1 MAHNPEQEKKELNE
15 KIELKL
21 SQIREHDGRLSS
33 LQTKGFQ
40 LGSFYL
46 VFQGVILTAIANANS
61 IFGCLSYWLLIALS
75 SLAAFPNL
83 IAMYYIGREYIRIS
97 NQRDISLRE
106 SDALFTQLTQL
117 SQPNPTSSPGTSPFV
132 SAPPAPPSQG
142 AGTAP
147 PPSQVA
153 ATAQPPPAG
162 NHCYTSIKGMVTRA
176 RMPIIFVAF
185 CISIKGMVTR
195 ARMRIIFVA
204 FCIAFY
210 LGVSAI
216 MYFVCIKTLRK
227 PGAQCKQH

>member
-1 MAHNPEQEKKELNE
+1 MANNHEQEKKELNE

-61 IFGCLSYWLLIALS
+61 IFGCLSYWLLISLS

-106 SDALFTQLTQL
+106 SDVLFTRLAGL
-117 SQPNPTSSPGTSPFV
+117 SQQNPTSSPGTPPFV
-132 SAPPAPPSQG
+132 SAPTSPAPSSPEAGMAPLPSPV
-142 AGTAP
+142 AATAP
-147 PPSQVA
+147 PPP
-153 ATAQPPPAG
+153 TG
-162 NHCYTSIKGMVTRA
+162 NHCYT
-176 RMPIIFVAF
+176 
-185 CISIKGMVTR
+185 SIKGMVTR

-216 MYFVCIKTLRK
+216 MYLVCIKTLRK

>member
-1 MAHNPEQEKKELNE
+1 MANNPEQEKKELNE

-61 IFGCLSYWLLIALS
+61 VFGCLSYWLLIALS

-83 IAMYYIGREYIRIS
+83 IAMYYIGGEYIRIS
-97 NQRDISLRE
+97 NQRDISWRE
-106 SDALFTQLTQL
+106 CDDWFTQLAKL
-117 SQPNPTSSPGTSPFV
+117 SEQSPTSSPGTPPFV
-132 SAPPAPPSQG
+132 SAPTSPAPPSPV
-142 AGTAP
+142 AGTVP
-147 PPSQVA
+147 QPSPVA
-153 ATAQPPPAG
+153 APPPAG
-162 NHCYTSIKGMVTRA
+162 NHCYTSIKGMVTR
-176 RMPIIFVAF
+176 P
-185 CISIKGMVTR
+185 
-195 ARMRIIFVA
+195 RMRIIFVA

-216 MYFVCIKTLRK
+216 MYLVCIKTLRK